1 MRLSAPK
8 QGTWTVA
15 IILGVLS
22 ILSHYGGVSIPIV
35 SDADFLLLTLSFL
48 LLLLGTVLKGF

>member
-15 IILGVLS
+15 IILAVLS
-22 ILSHYGGVSIPIV
+22 ILSRYGGADIPIV
-35 SDADFLLLTLSFL
+35 SEGEFLLLTLSFL
-48 LLLLGTVLKGF
+48 LLVLGTVLKGV

>member
-15 IILGVLS
+15 IILGVLA
-22 ILSHYGGVSIPIV
+22 ILSHYGGLSVPII
-35 SDADFLLLTLSFL
+35 SDAEFLLLTLSFL